1 MSEVIDFL
9 KHVDIF
15 SLLTNEELTVMV
27 GYLNT
32 VEIEEGQPLF
42 REGEAG
48 HELFI
53 VRSGKIRVS
62 IRLKD
67 GKEKEITEFKPGDF
81 FGEMSI
87 FEDAPRSA
95 TCYAIKSSKLFTLL
109 DSDFYALIE
118 GHPSMAIKIM
128 YRMSNIT
135 TRRLRSTGEFLSD
148 MVLWGERA
156 RKRAITD
163 ELTGVYNRHFLE
175 DALGDH
181 FRRAKQSGH
190 VLSLIMVD
198 LDYFRSINDKFGHR
212 KGDEIIL
219 KTVEVFQRH
228 TGDRDI
234 IARYGGDEFTIVL
247 PSTGQDR
254 AMELAERIC
263 KEVASMDILDG
274 MRITTSQGVAS
285 FPINAGD
292 LESLRKRAD
301 EALYKAKE
309 LGRNRVVTAE

>member
-1 MSEVIDFL
+1 MSDVIDFL
-9 KHVDIF
+9 KRVDIF
-15 SLLTNEELTVMV
+15 SLLSNEEITIIVE
-27 GYLNT
+27 YLHT

-53 VRSGKIRVS
+53 VKSGKIRVS

-95 TCYAIKSSKLFTLL
+95 TCYATQPSQLFTLL
-109 DSDFYALIE
+109 DSDFYTLIQS
-118 GHPSMAIKIM
+118 HPSMAIKIM

-135 TRRLRSTGEFLSD
+135 TRRLRNTGEFLSD
-148 MVLWGERA
+148 MVLWGESA

-175 DALGDH
+175 DALEDH
-181 FRRAKQSGH
+181 FRRAKQNGH

-198 LDYFRSINDKFGHR
+198 LDCFRSINDKFGHR

-219 KTVEVFQRH
+219 RTVGVFQKH
-228 TGDRDI
+228 TEDRDI

-247 PSTGQDR
+247 PSTGRDR
-254 AMELAERIC
+254 ALEIAERIC
-263 KEVASMDILDG
+263 REVSLMDISDG
-274 MRITTSQGVAS
+274 IRITTSQGVAS
-285 FPINAGD
+285 FPMDAGD

-301 EALYKAKE
+301 EALYRAKE
-309 LGRNRVVTAE
+309 LGRNRVVPAE